1 MFPSL
6 FKVLFWE
13 DVSNRVLLSALPLSS
28 VKFAPSVLFHYP
40 SFLCCFSSTHT
51 HTLNLSLRSSDA
63 LACDGGQRPLAFP
76 VMSRLSH

>member
-13 DVSNRVLLSALPLSS
+13 DVRNRVLLSALPLSS

-40 SFLCCFSSTHT
+40 SFLCCFSSTPPNAHTHVNT
-51 HTLNLSLRSSDA
+51 HTLNLSL
-63 LACDGGQRPLAFP
+63 
-76 VMSRLSH
+76 